1 MRDTTIDP
9 TTVSREIEESAARSP
24 RLEVDEGHRPGG
36 VTARQT
42 PRPSAHPAPSS
53 SHVVERMDRAVA
65 RLLLVQ
71 PQPLVP
77 REAVATTSSWPF
89 ETPLLVSAVRCTV
102 RYMVLPFVLPLLGV
116 ATGAALAILLTVDV
130 IAAIAIVA
138 TLCRLWRL
146 QHPRRWQ
153 YLLVALALAV
163 LVGFFFMSDT
173 RVLFV

>member
-9 TTVSREIEESAARSP
+9 ATVSREIEESAARAP

-36 VTARQT
+36 VTARQA

-53 SHVVERMDRAVA
+53 SHVVERMDRAVV

-77 REAVATTSSWPF
+77 RKSVATTSSWPF

-102 RYMVLPFVLPLLGV
+102 RDMVLPFVLPLLGV
-116 ATGAALAILLTVDV
+116 ATGAALGILLTVDM

-138 TLCRLWRL
+138 TLRRLWRL
-146 QHPRRWQ
+146 QHPAAGSTCWWRW
-153 YLLVALALAV
+153 
-163 LVGFFFMSDT
+163 
-173 RVLFV
+173 R